1 MNIFDIIG
9 PIMIGPSSSHTAG
22 AVRIG
27 KVARE
32 LLGEKPKSVQVTLH
46 GSFAKT
52 GRGHGTNS
60 ALLAGVL
67 GFSIYDERMK
77 DSQNIAKEH
86 NLEFSFEEL
95 DLGLVHPNTAKVYLE
110 GISGNK
116 ITVLASS
123 LGGGRIEVN
132 SIDDAKVSFSA
143 ELNTLVVFHS
153 DKPGI
158 VSAISGELA
167 KENINIAYMKLY
179 REGKGEQAV
188 TVIESDQSIS
198 ENCIK
203 VITSI
208 ENIYRAV
215 FIAPINKG

>member
-9 PIMIGPSSSHTAG
+9 PVMVGPSSSHTAG

-32 LLGEKPKSVQVTLH
+32 LLGEEPKSVQFTLH

-52 GRGHGTNS
+52 GRGHGTNT
-60 ALLAGVL
+60 ALLGGVL
-67 GFSIYDERMK
+67 GLAIYDERIK
-77 DSQNIAKEH
+77 DSINIAKESK
-86 NLEFSFEEL
+86 LEYSFEEM
-95 DLGLVHPNTAKVYLE
+95 DLGLVHPNTARVYLE
-110 GISGNK
+110 GISGSK

-123 LGGGRIEVN
+123 IGGGRIEVN
-132 SIDDAKVSFSA
+132 SIDGAKVSFSA
-143 ELNTLVVFHS
+143 ELNTLVVFHR

-158 VSAISGELA
+158 VAAISGELA
-167 KENINIAYMKLY
+167 KEGINIAYMKLY

-188 TVIESDQSIS
+188 TVIESDQPINK
-198 ENCIK
+198 NCIDTISK
-203 VITSI
+203 I

-215 FIAPINKG
+215 YIAPINKG

>member
-9 PIMIGPSSSHTAG
+9 PIMVGPSSSHTAG

-27 KVARE
+27 RVARE
-32 LLGEKPKSVQVTLH
+32 LLGEEPKLVHFTLH

-52 GRGHGTNS
+52 GRGHGTNT
-60 ALLAGVL
+60 ALLGGVL
-67 GFSIYDERMK
+67 GLAISDERIK
-77 DSQNIAKEH
+77 DSINIAKEH
-86 NLEFSFEEL
+86 NLECSFKEQ
-95 DLGLVHPNTAKVYLE
+95 DLGLVHPNTTKVYLE

-123 LGGGRIEVN
+123 IGGGRIEVN

-153 DKPGI
+153 DKLGI
-158 VSAISGELA
+158 VSAISSELA
-167 KENINIAYMKLY
+167 KEKINIAYMKLY

-188 TVIESDQSIS
+188 TVIESDQSINKS
-198 ENCIK
+198 CIEK
-203 VITSI
+203 ITSI

-215 FIAPINKG
+215 FIAPINEG